1 MIDNRHAAWKVA
13 ERAPG
18 MGNEHRIVKSGE
30 PHRAGMR
37 RDALTRITQFLGFAI
52 IALGMSVGA
61 AHAKRV
67 ALVVGNGAYA
77 NALDLPNPVGD
88 AKAIEGKLVKLGFEV
103 FSGYDLTQSAL
114 QRTLSQFAKAA
125 KDADVALFFFAGH
138 GLQARGSNYLIP
150 VDAELEDETSLDFE
164 AVEVDFVLRQM
175 QRSSGI
181 RIVILDACR
190 DNPMATTLAKT
201 MGTTR
206 STGVGSGLAKIGVD
220 NGGEGTVIAF
230 ATSPG
235 SVAYDG
241 DGDHSPFTTALLDH
255 IDAPGINIQTM
266 FTRVTGDVFRATAKK
281 QRPWINASLVNEVFL
296 NPTSPQLTASKPAQP
311 EKTADD
317 VVLALTRSK
326 GTGSGTDSADVPS
339 SPEDIA
345 ALQAYLRDNPEGKY
359 ASRARDRLDAAT
371 SLKSGNLKVGNLL
384 ILPGEPELLFEAPLK
399 NGPYPVNGKS
409 LQELAQGHPMF
420 SPIEGL
426 GEEVWKGKSCS
437 NCHKWDKVTLCDQ
450 GSVYVRSDPA
460 HMLRKQHPYGG
471 PFKLALRNWSEGG
484 CK

>member
-1 MIDNRHAAWKVA
+1 MSSEDNKAKIDGHRCIGNRC
-13 ERAPG
+13 G
-18 MGNEHRIVKSGE
+18 ILSRIF
-30 PHRAGMR
+30 
-37 RDALTRITQFLGFAI
+37 QFLGVAI
-52 IALGMSVGA
+52 ITLGLSAGFA
-61 AHAKRV
+61 QAKQV
-67 ALVVGNGAYA
+67 ALVVGNGAYT

-88 AKAIEGKLVKLGFEV
+88 AKAIEAKLIKLGFEV
-103 FSGYDLTQSAL
+103 FSGYDLTQIAL
-114 QRTLSQFAKAA
+114 RRTLSQFAKSA
-125 KDADVALFFFAGH
+125 KGADVALFYFAGH

-190 DNPMATTLAKT
+190 DNPMATTLAKK

-206 STGVGSGLAKIGVD
+206 STGIGSGLAKIAVD

-255 IDAPGINIQTM
+255 IDAPDINIQTM

-296 NPTSPQLTASKPAQP
+296 NPTSAKVAASKPAQIA
-311 EKTADD
+311 KTDD
-317 VVLALTRSK
+317 EVVLALTRSK
-326 GTGSGTDSADVPS
+326 GDGSGTDSADVPS

-399 NGPYPVNGKS
+399 NGPYPINGKS

-426 GEEVWKGKSCS
+426 GEEVWKDKSCS

-471 PFKLALRNWSEGG
+471 PFKLALRDWSEGG